1 MILTGSHVVWVVGAR
16 FPTEAEAGVDSPIAH
31 FVRDIG
37 DEHLILMSP
46 TRFDDQMIRTYLT
59 SKVDARNYT
68 HTQIDLIAQFTRGL
82 PLAIS
87 MVATLLGQGQLV
99 EDICQEMSSGR
110 PSDII
115 SRLARRYLVH
125 AEHQNYPEGDSRRDD
140 LIEILGL
147 ALAFSDLRSDPE
159 LLAALWNVTDPLNA
173 FQDLARRHDFVLQ
186 VSRRL
191 HDDVRDTLRID
202 LLDPYRRVRARAINE
217 RALVLLTSRLKLM
230 RTRWPGLDQQ
240 LSHKTFITTL
250 LGVLW
255 HTLWFDNQA
264 GLDLLIEVLPIL
276 TAADPS
282 TAVAAAAMMD
292 QFANTMNEDQQ
303 RELSLVTQISS
314 SLGTKPALPQTATS
328 LSGRTVRLTLSGLSL
343 EPKGLSDTEPLIGEA
358 GDRQVAVMILRAWL
372 QRNDDVGKAIT
383 ALQSAADRTSSA
395 RLRLAIGTEAL
406 TITNRLIWAD
416 PGNTSVPMST
426 GLAAAKVAVETLI
439 DHSSAWFEYG
449 VALNRLG
456 RFEESLVAYDRALA
470 LDPSNASAHYNR
482 GMTLDELGRFEDA
495 LAAIDQALK
504 LGLNDADTHNGRGK
518 ALLDLGR
525 FADALAVFDQA
536 VALDP
541 SNASAHN
548 NRGVALCDLGRFQD
562 GLVAFDQAFT
572 LNPSNANYPSG
583 RSWALLN
590 LGRVEDALAACDQA
604 LALNPNNF
612 SALLNKGI
620 ALTEIADFDNAL
632 TMFNIVGRAAPT
644 KAGEAR
650 AWAGAILWHRHNQ
663 AGARDQFALVQGRV
677 SECTPFITM
686 ELEAIALCGLGKA
699 DDAEHRL
706 RAALPLRA
714 PGDKAQLR
722 TIYNLL
728 AEPPLAGIDRICA
741 IIEHEK

>member
-303 RELSLVTQISS
+303 RELSLFTQISS

-456 RFEESLVAYDRALA
+456 RFEESLVAYDRAL
-470 LDPSNASAHYNR
+470 
-482 GMTLDELGRFEDA
+482 
-495 LAAIDQALK
+495 
-504 LGLNDADTHNGRGK
+504 
-518 ALLDLGR
+518 
-525 FADALAVFDQA
+525 
-536 VALDP
+536 ALDP